1 MRYQQSKELM
11 WIALNT
17 LEEIMFDEI
26 NLEIDNDQMDDIVEK
41 QSKDEKQ

>member
-1 MRYQQSKELM
+1 M

>member
-1 MRYQQSKELM
+1 M

-26 NLEIDNDQMDDIVEK
+26 NLEIENDQMDDIVEK